1 MNILKNITDFFAW
14 WLQGLAYLLPEGVKQ
29 VLNPSPDILYIRSGR
44 DVISFDHYHGSSQ
57 TLIES
62 RTLPRDNSSERLIIL
77 EWIKELQ
84 KKDVLCALLLNDED
98 LLTKSLSMPANAL
111 NNIRDILGFEMD
123 KHTPFSSE
131 QVYFDYII
139 DEKSSSGENLQL
151 DLYVVTRKIAD
162 DLSSEM
168 ERLDIPFSRISS
180 KHQGHLFSCI
190 NFDTENK
197 SASAGKLN
205 ELVNV
210 WLLLL
215 CVLLFLAAL
224 FFPLSI
230 QKGKLLALEE
240 IINDQRKVAL
250 EVAALEKTKFTALSQ
265 NQFLLTKKKNS
276 LPAIELI
283 AEMTK
288 VLPDDTWLNRLIIR
302 DKEIQIT
309 GESASATSIIKYIED
324 SVYFDNANFRSP
336 ISRNSRSNKDRFNI
350 NARVNTEADNDA

>member
-1 MNILKNITDFFAW
+1 MSGYCSSVFC
-14 WLQGLAYLLPEGVKQ
+14 YSLP
-29 VLNPSPDILYIRSGR
+29 
-44 DVISFDHYHGSSQ
+44 H
-57 TLIES
+57 
-62 RTLPRDNSSERLIIL
+62 
-77 EWIKELQ
+77 
-84 KKDVLCALLLNDED
+84 
-98 LLTKSLSMPANAL
+98 
-111 NNIRDILGFEMD
+111 
-123 KHTPFSSE
+123 
-131 QVYFDYII
+131 
-139 DEKSSSGENLQL
+139 
-151 DLYVVTRKIAD
+151 
-162 DLSSEM
+162 
-168 ERLDIPFSRISS
+168 
-180 KHQGHLFSCI
+180 
-190 NFDTENK
+190 
-197 SASAGKLN
+197 
-205 ELVNV
+205 
-210 WLLLL
+210 
-215 CVLLFLAAL
+215 